1 MSKEDSLV
9 NDTVFQD
16 QLRAALKKTLAG
28 SARVARSSSQTHSSA
43 SASNERSPRH
53 RQSSSTGSV
62 HTPIAKNKRKPEE
75 SNDYDD
81 LIRSYSELTSSK
93 RREKFVS
100 KKKRNEVSPKIDEEE
115 RFGVSFPYT
124 EIVLCM
130 STYVYDGLHDSSF
143 QLLEHL

>member
-28 SARVARSSSQTHSSA
+28 SARVKQSSQTHSSA

-62 HTPIAKNKRKPEE
+62 HTPIV
-75 SNDYDD
+75 
-81 LIRSYSELTSSK
+81 T
-93 RREKFVS
+93 
-100 KKKRNEVSPKIDEEE
+100 
-115 RFGVSFPYT
+115 
-124 EIVLCM
+124 
-130 STYVYDGLHDSSF
+130 
-143 QLLEHL
+143 

>member
-28 SARVARSSSQTHSSA
+28 SARVERSLSQTHSSA

-62 HTPIAKNKRKPEE
+62 HTPIV
-75 SNDYDD
+75 
-81 LIRSYSELTSSK
+81 T
-93 RREKFVS
+93 
-100 KKKRNEVSPKIDEEE
+100 
-115 RFGVSFPYT
+115 
-124 EIVLCM
+124 
-130 STYVYDGLHDSSF
+130 
-143 QLLEHL
+143 